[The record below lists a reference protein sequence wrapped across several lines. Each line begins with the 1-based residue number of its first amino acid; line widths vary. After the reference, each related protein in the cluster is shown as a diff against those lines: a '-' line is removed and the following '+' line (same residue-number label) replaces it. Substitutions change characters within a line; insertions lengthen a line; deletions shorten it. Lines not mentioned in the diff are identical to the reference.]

1 MNTLKIFDTTKE
13 IIEKSEANIL
23 NYESDNR
30 FILYFNKHI
39 VFPIK
44 YVMLGSSDFFKPF
57 IKWFFL
63 FFVMLLI
70 VSYFV
75 KNVSFP
81 SELIVFLYTIIMFGT
96 LMLVIFSVPSTYA
109 YFGIKNENVIEVMDI
124 LKNNQITTLHELEV
138 LESNIDIIYDR
149 VLARINAFK
158 WVVGAYWIY
167 FTFSQNQKMSIAKQ
181 FDNKDFIQFI
191 ITNMGEIALTIS
203 ITIIAIWL
211 ISSYKR
217 ASDFLFKSI
226 SFGIN
231 EYKYLLTKELPNK
244 TLEEKQGDTCE
255 NSSIKASKS

>member
-1 MNTLKIFDTTKE
+1 MDTLKIFDTTKE

-23 NYESDNR
+23 NSKPDNKL
-30 FILYFNKHI
+30 ILYFNKQI

-44 YVMLGSSDFFKPF
+44 YMMLGSSDFFKPF
-57 IKWFFL
+57 FKWSFL
-63 FFVMLLI
+63 FFIILSI
-70 VSYFV
+70 VTYSI
-75 KNVSFP
+75 KNITIS

-109 YFGIKNENVIEVMDI
+109 YFGIKNENIIAVMAI

-181 FDNKDFIQFI
+181 LENKDFIQFI
-191 ITNMGEIALTIS
+191 MTNMGEIALTIS

-226 SFGIN
+226 IFGIN
-231 EYKYLLTKELPNK
+231 EYKYLLSEELSSK
-244 TLEEKQGDTCE
+244 TSEK
-255 NSSIKASKS
+255 NI